1 MKRLIILI
9 TITISVISLSKAQSK
24 VEINMEDLHDE
35 IFSELSNLPAILNEI
50 HFDWDDINNS
60 LVDIDDISNSI
71 EISGLENAVNLGKLN
86 LATLKTNSMQGG
98 IDNIASDSNNS
109 NAYTYAYVTNEATN
123 KGISTYSTTESP
135 QNTDVFNQLSKIKGV
150 GVVYISSAMLGM
162 MPSMDMPGVDIGNIA
177 GKLES
182 LEIYTAEDNATKSL
196 ITISDK
202 LINSGAYETLMLVK
216 DGDSRTGFYMKKG
229 TTNKGA
235 EMLMITDDG
244 TDATLIRFLGNFTM
258 QDIKNVANQ
267 GKNIRTNT
275 TTSNRMNEAELEM
288 RIKEAQKRNDEAQK
302 IANEAQKRAI
312 EAQKRA
318 DERVKRAEERI
329 RRAEEKARKNN

>member
-1 MKRLIILI
+1 
-9 TITISVISLSKAQSK
+9 
-24 VEINMEDLHDE
+24 
-35 IFSELSNLPAILNEI
+35 
-50 HFDWDDINNS
+50 
-60 LVDIDDISNSI
+60 
-71 EISGLENAVNLGKLN
+71 
-86 LATLKTNSMQGG
+86 
-98 IDNIASDSNNS
+98 
-109 NAYTYAYVTNEATN
+109 
-123 KGISTYSTTESP
+123 
-135 QNTDVFNQLSKIKGV
+135 
-150 GVVYISSAMLGM
+150 
-162 MPSMDMPGVDIGNIA
+162 
-177 GKLES
+177 
-182 LEIYTAEDNATKSL
+182 
-196 ITISDK
+196 
-202 LINSGAYETLMLVK
+202 
-216 DGDSRTGFYMKKG
+216 MKKG

-329 RRAEEKARKNN
+329 RRAEEKVKKNN